1 MLVII
6 SKVRVKDF
14 IHKLKSLKSIR
25 VVLLLMIMAAGIV
38 PLLILTKGAIY
49 FYTENAKS
57 ELRKEVRSYS
67 SIISNTINS
76 TGFINSQSVENIQG
90 NNSAS
95 SELDTIASVFG
106 GRVIIVDSNFIIIKD
121 TYNKETGNF
130 CISPEVTK
138 CLADGNES
146 ILSDNGYVQIILP
159 IRSVEENQSVSEPK
173 TYISGV
179 MILSYSENTIDI
191 SAQRMA
197 GKMWT
202 TSMILIAIVVTFAII
217 SLMRIMGVFRKF
229 RKALGRLTEGYID
242 EKVAVNDYREFAA
255 MSETIN
261 NMMNR
266 LNQLEKSR
274 QEFVSNVSHELKT
287 PITSMKVLA
296 DSLTSQES
304 VPAEVYREF
313 MVDIANEIDREN
325 KIITDLLSMVRLDK
339 SADSLNVSKTNIN
352 ELLEILLKRIRPIAK
367 ERNIEI
373 VFESF
378 RPVEA
383 EIDDVKLALAFSNL
397 IENAVKYNQDDG
409 WVKVTLNADHKFF
422 YVKVA
427 DSGVGIPQDCQ
438 DHIFDRFYRV
448 DKARSRETGGTGL
461 GLSITRSVVLLHKGA
476 IKVYSK
482 EKEGTT
488 FTVRIPLNY
497 SK

>member
-1 MLVII
+1 M
-6 SKVRVKDF
+6 
-14 IHKLKSLKSIR
+14 
-25 VVLLLMIMAAGIV
+25 VLLLVIMAAGLV
-38 PLLILTKGAIY
+38 PLLILTKGAIW
-49 FYTENAKS
+49 FYTENEKAD
-57 ELRKEVRSYS
+57 LQKEVRSYS

-76 TGFINSQSVENIQG
+76 TGFLNLQSVEDIQG

-106 GRVIIVDSNFIIIKD
+106 GRVIIVDGNFVIIKD
-121 TYNKETGNF
+121 TYNKETGNL
-130 CISPEVTK
+130 CISSEVTK
-138 CLADGNES
+138 CLIEGSES
-146 ILSDNGYVQIILP
+146 ILSNEGYVQIILP
-159 IRSVEENQSVSEPK
+159 IRSKEESKNGAEPK

-179 MILSYSENTIDI
+179 MILSYSEKTIDI

-197 GKMWT
+197 RKMWT
-202 TSMILIAIVVTFAII
+202 ISTILMAVVVTFAII
-217 SLMRIMGVFRKF
+217 GLMRIMGVFRKF
-229 RKALGRLTEGYID
+229 RKALERLSEGYID
-242 EKVAVNDYREFAA
+242 EKVEVNDFREFSA
-255 MSETIN
+255 MSEAVN

-313 MVDIANEIDREN
+313 MTDIANEIDREN
-325 KIITDLLSMVRLDK
+325 KIITDLLSMVRMDK
-339 SADSLNVSKTNIN
+339 SADSLSVSKTNIN

-373 VFESF
+373 IIESF

-383 EIDDVKLALAFSNL
+383 EVDDVKLAQAFSNL

-409 WVKVTLNADHKFF
+409 WVRVSLNADHKFF

-438 DHIFDRFYRV
+438 EHIFERFYRV

-461 GLSITRSVVLLHKGA
+461 GLAITRSVVLLHKGA